1 MQRNKISF
9 KGQRIFVGIDVHKRK
24 WSVATITESGLER
37 VHIQNPLAQELIDF
51 LHRHY
56 PDGDYFAV
64 YEAGFT
70 GFSTY
75 YSLVEVGIEC
85 VVIHPADVPTTQYE
99 NVMKTDKIDCL
110 KLAKSLRAG
119 LLNGIY
125 IRSKD
130 SIDDRGV
137 IRVRRAIIKDLS
149 RYKIRIKHLL
159 MTNGVAL
166 PEQFDQRGGSHWSG
180 AFIAWLKG
188 DIGLLSTT
196 RRSLD
201 LLIAQVERMRQAQ
214 LEATRG
220 LRQLSRTSA
229 YRDRYD
235 LVCSIP
241 GIGGV
246 VAMTLLTEIDNI
258 SRFSNERQ
266 FASYLG
272 LVPTSHSSGE
282 KTIHGEMTFRGNKE
296 LGPMMI
302 EAAWIAIRN
311 DVGLAA
317 SFSKY
322 CRKMKPQQA
331 IVRIAR
337 KLSNIIIAVL
347 KNKVKYVPYSSLGE

>member
-1 MQRNKISF
+1 M
-9 KGQRIFVGIDVHKRK
+9 GIDVHKRK
-24 WSVATITESGLER
+24 WSVATITESGFER
-37 VHIQNPLAQELIDF
+37 VHTQNASAQELIDF

-56 PDGDYFAV
+56 PEGDYLAV

-70 GFSTY
+70 GFSTHY
-75 YSLVEVGIEC
+75 ALADAGIDC
-85 VVIHPADVPTTQYE
+85 MVIHAADVPTTQYE
-99 NVMKTDKIDCL
+99 SVMKTDKVDCL

-125 IRSKD
+125 VRPKD

-137 IRVRRAIIKDLS
+137 VRVRRAVIKDLS
-149 RYKIRIKHLL
+149 RYKIRVKHLL
-159 MTNGVAL
+159 MSNGVAL
-166 PEQFDQRGGSHWSG
+166 PEQFDKRNGSCWSG
-180 AFIAWLKG
+180 AFIAWLKS
-188 DIGLLSTT
+188 DIKLLSTT

-214 LEATRG
+214 LQATRE
-220 LRQLSRTSA
+220 LRSLSRTEV
-229 YRDRYD
+229 YRDNYD
-235 LVCSIP
+235 LICSVP
-241 GIGGV
+241 GIGGI
-246 VAMTLLTEIDNI
+246 VAMTLLTEVHDIG
-258 SRFSNERQ
+258 RFNNERQ

-317 SFSKY
+317 SFSRY
-322 CRKMKPQQA
+322 CYKMKSQQA

-347 KNKVKYVPYSSLGE
+347 KSKTKYVPYTPNG

>member
-9 KGQRIFVGIDVHKRK
+9 SGQKIFVGIDVHKRK
-24 WSVATITESGLER
+24 WSVATITESGFER
-37 VHIQNPLAQELIDF
+37 VHTQNASAQELIDF

-56 PDGDYFAV
+56 PDGDYLAV

-75 YSLVEVGIEC
+75 YSLLEAGIKC
-85 VVIHPADVPTTQYE
+85 MVIHPADVPTTQYE
-99 NVMKTDKIDCL
+99 SVMKTDKLDCR
-110 KLAKSLRAG
+110 KLAKSLRVG
-119 LLNGIY
+119 LLNGVY
-125 IRSKD
+125 IRPKD

-149 RYKIRIKHLL
+149 RYKIRVRHLL
-159 MTNGVAL
+159 MSNGVIL
-166 PEQFDQRGGSHWSG
+166 PEQFDKRRGSCWSG
-180 AFIAWLKG
+180 AFIAWLKS
-188 DIGLLSTT
+188 DIRLLSAT

-214 LEATRG
+214 LQATRE
-220 LRQLSRTSA
+220 LRSLSRTEA
-229 YRDRYD
+229 YRENYD
-235 LVCSIP
+235 LICSVP
-241 GIGGV
+241 GIGGI
-246 VAMTLLTEIDNI
+246 VAMTLLTEIHDI
-258 SRFSNERQ
+258 CRFRNERQ

-272 LVPTSHSSGE
+272 LVPTSHSSGD

-317 SFSKY
+317 SYSLY
-322 CRKMKPQQA
+322 CRKMKSQQA
-331 IVRIAR
+331 IVRVAR

-347 KNKVKYVPYSSLGE
+347 KSKKKYVPYISNG

>member
-9 KGQRIFVGIDVHKRK
+9 MGQKIFVGIDVHKRK

-37 VHIQNPLAQELIDF
+37 VHTQNASAQELIDF

-56 PDGDYFAV
+56 PEGDYLAV

-75 YSLVEVGIEC
+75 YALADAGVDC
-85 VVIHPADVPTTQYE
+85 MVIHAADVPTTQYE
-99 NVMKTDKIDCL
+99 SVMKTDKVDCL
-110 KLAKSLRAG
+110 KLAKSLRVG
-119 LLNGIY
+119 SLNGIY
-125 IRSKD
+125 VRPKD

-137 IRVRRAIIKDLS
+137 VRVRRAVIKDLS
-149 RYKIRIKHLL
+149 RYKIRVKHLL
-159 MTNGVAL
+159 MNNGVKL
-166 PEQFDQRGGSHWSG
+166 PEQFDKRKGSCWSG
-180 AFIAWLKG
+180 SFIAWLKS
-188 DIGLLSTT
+188 DIKLLSTT

-214 LEATRG
+214 LQATRE
-220 LRQLSRTSA
+220 LRSLSSTAA
-229 YRDRYD
+229 YRDNYG
-235 LVCSIP
+235 LICSVP
-241 GIGGV
+241 GIGGI
-246 VAMTLLTEIDNI
+246 VAMTLLTEIHDI
-258 SRFSNERQ
+258 GRFNNERQ

-272 LVPTSHSSGE
+272 LVPTSHSSGD

-296 LGPMMI
+296 LGPLMI

-317 SFSKY
+317 SFSSY

-347 KNKVKYVPYSSLGE
+347 KSKKKYVPYTPNG

>member
-24 WSVATITESGLER
+24 WSVATITESGFER
-37 VHIQNPLAQELIDF
+37 VHTQNASAQELIDF

-56 PDGDYFAV
+56 PDGDYVAV

-70 GFSTY
+70 GFSTH
-75 YSLVEVGIEC
+75 YSLTEAGIEC
-85 VVIHPADVPTTQYE
+85 LVIHPADVPTTQYE
-99 NVMKTDKIDCL
+99 SVMKTDKVDCL

-125 IRSKD
+125 IRPKD
-130 SIDDRGV
+130 SIDERGV
-137 IRVRRAIIKDLS
+137 VRIRRAIIKDLS
-149 RYKIRIKHLL
+149 RYKIRVKHLL
-159 MTNGVAL
+159 MSNGVIL
-166 PEQFDQRGGSHWSG
+166 PEQFDKRRGSCWSG
-180 AFIAWLKG
+180 AFIAWLKS
-188 DIGLLSTT
+188 DIRLLSST

-201 LLIAQVERMRQAQ
+201 LLIAQVERMRLAQ
-214 LEATRG
+214 LQATRE
-220 LRQLSRTSA
+220 LRSLSRTES
-229 YRDRYD
+229 YRENYD
-235 LVCSIP
+235 LICSVP
-241 GIGGV
+241 GIGGI
-246 VAMTLLTEIDNI
+246 VAMTLLTEVHDI

-272 LVPTSHSSGE
+272 LVPTSHSSGD

-311 DVGLAA
+311 DIGLAS
-317 SFSKY
+317 SFSRY
-322 CRKMKPQQA
+322 CCKMKSQQA

-347 KNKVKYVPYSSLGE
+347 KNKKKYVPYAING

>member
-9 KGQRIFVGIDVHKRK
+9 MGQKIFVGIDVHKRK

-37 VHIQNPLAQELIDF
+37 VHTQNASAQELIDF

-56 PDGDYFAV
+56 PEGDYLAV

-75 YSLVEVGIEC
+75 YALADAGVDCMGI
-85 VVIHPADVPTTQYE
+85 HAADVPTTQYE
-99 NVMKTDKIDCL
+99 SVVKTDKVDCL
-110 KLAKSLRAG
+110 KLAKSLRVG
-119 LLNGIY
+119 SLNGIY
-125 IRSKD
+125 VRPKD

-137 IRVRRAIIKDLS
+137 VRVRRAVIKDLS
-149 RYKIRIKHLL
+149 RYKIRVKHLL
-159 MTNGVAL
+159 MNNGVKL
-166 PEQFDQRGGSHWSG
+166 PEQFDKRKGSCWSG
-180 AFIAWLKG
+180 SFIAWLKS
-188 DIGLLSTT
+188 DIKLLSTT

-214 LEATRG
+214 LQATRE
-220 LRQLSRTSA
+220 LRSLSRTAA
-229 YRDRYD
+229 YRDNYG
-235 LVCSIP
+235 LICSVP
-241 GIGGV
+241 GIGGI
-246 VAMTLLTEIDNI
+246 VAMTLLTEIHDI
-258 SRFSNERQ
+258 GRFNNERQ

-272 LVPTSHSSGE
+272 LVPTSHSSGD

-296 LGPMMI
+296 LGPLMI

-317 SFSKY
+317 SFSSY

-347 KNKVKYVPYSSLGE
+347 KSKKKYVPYTPNG

>member
-9 KGQRIFVGIDVHKRK
+9 IGQKIFVGIDVHKRK
-24 WSVATITESGLER
+24 WSVATITELGHQR
-37 VHIQNPLAQELIDF
+37 VHTQNASAQELIDF

-56 PDGDYFAV
+56 PEGDYLAV

-75 YSLVEVGIEC
+75 YALADAGVDC
-85 VVIHPADVPTTQYE
+85 MVIHAADVPTTQYE
-99 NVMKTDKIDCL
+99 SVMKTDKVDCL
-110 KLAKSLRAG
+110 KLAKSLRVG
-119 LLNGIY
+119 SLNGIY
-125 IRSKD
+125 VRPKD
-130 SIDDRGV
+130 SIDDRDV
-137 IRVRRAIIKDLS
+137 VRVRRAVIKDLS
-149 RYKIRIKHLL
+149 RYKIRVKHLL
-159 MTNGVAL
+159 MNNGVKL
-166 PEQFDQRGGSHWSG
+166 PEQFDKRKGSCWSG
-180 AFIAWLKG
+180 AFIAWLKS
-188 DIGLLSTT
+188 DIKLLSAT

-214 LEATRG
+214 LQATRE
-220 LRQLSRTSA
+220 LRSLSRTAA
-229 YRDRYD
+229 YRDNYG
-235 LVCSIP
+235 LICSVP
-241 GIGGV
+241 GIGGI
-246 VAMTLLTEIDNI
+246 VAMTLLTEIHDI
-258 SRFSNERQ
+258 GRFNNERQ

-272 LVPTSHSSGE
+272 LVPTSHSSGD

-296 LGPMMI
+296 LGPLMI

-317 SFSKY
+317 SFSSY

-347 KNKVKYVPYSSLGE
+347 KSKKKYVPYTPNG

>member
-9 KGQRIFVGIDVHKRK
+9 MGQKIFVGIDVHKRK
-24 WSVATITESGLER
+24 WSVATITESGFQR
-37 VHIQNPLAQELIDF
+37 VHTQNASAQELIDF

-56 PDGDYFAV
+56 PEGDYLAV

-75 YSLVEVGIEC
+75 YALADAGVDC
-85 VVIHPADVPTTQYE
+85 MVIHAADVPTTQYE
-99 NVMKTDKIDCL
+99 SVMKTDKVDCL
-110 KLAKSLRAG
+110 KLAKSLRVG
-119 LLNGIY
+119 SLNGIY
-125 IRSKD
+125 VRPKD

-137 IRVRRAIIKDLS
+137 VRVRRAVIKDLS
-149 RYKIRIKHLL
+149 RYKIRVKHLL
-159 MTNGVAL
+159 MNNGVKL
-166 PEQFDQRGGSHWSG
+166 PEQFDKRKGSCWSG
-180 AFIAWLKG
+180 SFIAWLKS
-188 DIGLLSTT
+188 DIKLLSTT

-214 LEATRG
+214 LQATRE
-220 LRQLSRTSA
+220 LRSLSSTAA
-229 YRDRYD
+229 YRDNYG
-235 LVCSIP
+235 LICSVP
-241 GIGGV
+241 GIGGI
-246 VAMTLLTEIDNI
+246 VAMTLLTEIHDI
-258 SRFSNERQ
+258 GRFNNERQ

-272 LVPTSHSSGE
+272 LVPTSHSSGD

-296 LGPMMI
+296 LGPLMI

-317 SFSKY
+317 SFSSY

-347 KNKVKYVPYSSLGE
+347 KSKKKYVPYTPNG

>member
-9 KGQRIFVGIDVHKRK
+9 MGQKIFVGIDVHKRK

-37 VHIQNPLAQELIDF
+37 VHTQNASAQELIDF

-56 PDGDYFAV
+56 PEGDYLAV

-75 YSLVEVGIEC
+75 YALADAGVDC
-85 VVIHPADVPTTQYE
+85 MVIHAADVPTTQYE
-99 NVMKTDKIDCL
+99 SVMKTDKVDCL
-110 KLAKSLRAG
+110 KLAKSLRVG
-119 LLNGIY
+119 SLNGIY
-125 IRSKD
+125 VRPKD

-137 IRVRRAIIKDLS
+137 VRVRRAVIKDLS
-149 RYKIRIKHLL
+149 RYKIRVKHLL
-159 MTNGVAL
+159 MNNGVKL
-166 PEQFDQRGGSHWSG
+166 PEQFDKRKGSCWSG
-180 AFIAWLKG
+180 AFIAWLKS
-188 DIGLLSTT
+188 DIKLLSTT

-214 LEATRG
+214 LQATRE
-220 LRQLSRTSA
+220 LRSLSSTAA
-229 YRDRYD
+229 YRDNYG
-235 LVCSIP
+235 LICSVP
-241 GIGGV
+241 GIGGI
-246 VAMTLLTEIDNI
+246 VAMTLLTEIHDI
-258 SRFSNERQ
+258 GRFNNERQ

-272 LVPTSHSSGE
+272 LVPTSHSSGD

-296 LGPMMI
+296 LGPLMI

-317 SFSKY
+317 SFSSY

-347 KNKVKYVPYSSLGE
+347 KSKKKYVPYTPNG

>member
-9 KGQRIFVGIDVHKRK
+9 SGQKIFVGIDVHKRK
-24 WSVATITESGLER
+24 WSVATITESGFER
-37 VHIQNPLAQELIDF
+37 VHSQNASAQELIDF

-56 PDGDYFAV
+56 PDGDYVVV

-75 YSLVEVGIEC
+75 YSLAEAGIEC
-85 VVIHPADVPTTQYE
+85 LVIHPADVPTTQYE
-99 NVMKTDKIDCL
+99 SVMKTDKVDCL

-125 IRSKD
+125 IRPKD
-130 SIDDRGV
+130 SIDERGV
-137 IRVRRAIIKDLS
+137 VRIRRAIIKDLS
-149 RYKIRIKHLL
+149 RYKIRVKHLL
-159 MTNGVAL
+159 MSNGVIL
-166 PEQFDQRGGSHWSG
+166 PEQFDKRRGSCWSG

-188 DIGLLSTT
+188 DIKLLSST

-201 LLIAQVERMRQAQ
+201 LLIAQVERMRLAQ
-214 LEATRG
+214 LQATRE
-220 LRQLSRTSA
+220 LRILSRTEA
-229 YRDRYD
+229 YRENYD
-235 LVCSIP
+235 LICSVP
-241 GIGGV
+241 GIGGI
-246 VAMTLLTEIDNI
+246 VAMTLLTEVHDI

-272 LVPTSHSSGE
+272 LVPTSHSSGD
-282 KTIHGEMTFRGNKE
+282 KTIHGEMTFRGNKD

-311 DVGLAA
+311 DIGLAS
-317 SFSKY
+317 SFSQY
-322 CRKMKPQQA
+322 CRKMKSQQA
-331 IVRIAR
+331 IVRVAR

-347 KNKVKYVPYSSLGE
+347 KNKRKYVPYAING

>member
-9 KGQRIFVGIDVHKRK
+9 SGQRIFVGIDVHKRK
-24 WSVATITESGLER
+24 WSVATITESGFER
-37 VHIQNPLAQELIDF
+37 VHTQNASSQELIDF

-56 PDGDYFAV
+56 PDGDYLAV

-75 YSLVEVGIEC
+75 YSLAEAGIEC
-85 VVIHPADVPTTQYE
+85 LVIHPADVPTTQYE
-99 NVMKTDKIDCL
+99 NVMKTDKVDCL
-110 KLAKSLRAG
+110 KLVKSLRAG

-125 IRSKD
+125 IRPKD

-137 IRVRRAIIKDLS
+137 VRVRRAIIKDLS
-149 RYKIRIKHLL
+149 RYKIRVRHLL
-159 MTNGVAL
+159 MSNGVTL
-166 PEQFDQRGGSHWSG
+166 PEQFDKRRGSCWSG
-180 AFIAWLKG
+180 AFITWLKS
-188 DIGLLSTT
+188 DIKLLSAT

-214 LEATRG
+214 LQATRE
-220 LRQLSRTSA
+220 LRSLSRTEV
-229 YRDRYD
+229 YRENYD
-235 LVCSIP
+235 LICSVP
-241 GIGGV
+241 GIGGI
-246 VAMTLLTEIDNI
+246 VAMTLLTEVHDI

-272 LVPTSHSSGE
+272 LVPTSHSSGD

-317 SFSKY
+317 SYSLY
-322 CRKMKPQQA
+322 CRKMKSQQA
-331 IVRIAR
+331 IVRVAR

-347 KNKVKYVPYSSLGE
+347 KNKKKYVPYISNG

>member
-9 KGQRIFVGIDVHKRK
+9 IGQKIFVGIDVHKRK
-24 WSVATITESGLER
+24 WSVATITESGHQR
-37 VHIQNPLAQELIDF
+37 VHTQNASAQELIDF

-56 PDGDYFAV
+56 PEGDYLAV

-75 YSLVEVGIEC
+75 YALADAGVDC
-85 VVIHPADVPTTQYE
+85 MVIHAADVPTTQYE
-99 NVMKTDKIDCL
+99 SVMKTDKVDCL
-110 KLAKSLRAG
+110 KLAKSLRVG
-119 LLNGIY
+119 SLNGIY
-125 IRSKD
+125 VRPKD

-137 IRVRRAIIKDLS
+137 VRVRRAVIKDLS
-149 RYKIRIKHLL
+149 RYKIRVKHLL
-159 MTNGVAL
+159 MNNGVKL
-166 PEQFDQRGGSHWSG
+166 PEQFDKRKGSCWSG
-180 AFIAWLKG
+180 SFIAWLKS
-188 DIGLLSTT
+188 DIKLLSAT

-214 LEATRG
+214 LQATRE
-220 LRQLSRTSA
+220 LRSLSSTAA
-229 YRDRYD
+229 YRDNYG
-235 LVCSIP
+235 LICSVP
-241 GIGGV
+241 GIGGI
-246 VAMTLLTEIDNI
+246 VAMTLLTEIHDI
-258 SRFSNERQ
+258 GRFNNERQ

-272 LVPTSHSSGE
+272 LVPTSHSSGD

-296 LGPMMI
+296 LGPLMI

-317 SFSKY
+317 SFSSY

-347 KNKVKYVPYSSLGE
+347 KSKKKYVPYTPNG

>member
-9 KGQRIFVGIDVHKRK
+9 MGQKIFVGIDVHKHK

-37 VHIQNPLAQELIDF
+37 VHTQNASAQELIDF

-56 PDGDYFAV
+56 PEGDYLAV

-75 YSLVEVGIEC
+75 YALADAGVDC
-85 VVIHPADVPTTQYE
+85 MVIHAADVPTTQYE
-99 NVMKTDKIDCL
+99 SVMKTDKVDCL
-110 KLAKSLRAG
+110 KLAKSLRVG
-119 LLNGIY
+119 SLNGIY
-125 IRSKD
+125 VRPKD

-137 IRVRRAIIKDLS
+137 VRVRRAVIKDLS
-149 RYKIRIKHLL
+149 RYKIRVKHLL
-159 MTNGVAL
+159 MNNGVKL
-166 PEQFDQRGGSHWSG
+166 PEQFDKRKGSCWSG
-180 AFIAWLKG
+180 SFIAWLKS
-188 DIGLLSTT
+188 DIKLLSTT

-214 LEATRG
+214 LQATRE
-220 LRQLSRTSA
+220 LRSLSSTAA
-229 YRDRYD
+229 YRDNYG
-235 LVCSIP
+235 LICSVP
-241 GIGGV
+241 GIGGI
-246 VAMTLLTEIDNI
+246 VAMTLLTEIHDI
-258 SRFSNERQ
+258 GRFNNERQ

-272 LVPTSHSSGE
+272 LVPTSHSSGD

-296 LGPMMI
+296 LGPLMI

-317 SFSKY
+317 SFSSY

-347 KNKVKYVPYSSLGE
+347 KSKKKYVPYTPNG

>member
-9 KGQRIFVGIDVHKRK
+9 MGQKIFVGIDVHKRK

-37 VHIQNPLAQELIDF
+37 VHTQNASAQELIDF

-56 PDGDYFAV
+56 PEGDYLAV

-75 YSLVEVGIEC
+75 YALADAGVEC
-85 VVIHPADVPTTQYE
+85 MVIHAADVPTTQYE
-99 NVMKTDKIDCL
+99 SVMKTDKVDCL
-110 KLAKSLRAG
+110 KLAKSLRVG
-119 LLNGIY
+119 SLNGIY
-125 IRSKD
+125 VRPKD

-137 IRVRRAIIKDLS
+137 VRVRRAVIKDLS
-149 RYKIRIKHLL
+149 RYKIRVKHLL
-159 MTNGVAL
+159 MNNGVKL
-166 PEQFDQRGGSHWSG
+166 PEQFDKRKGSCWSG
-180 AFIAWLKG
+180 SFIAWLKS
-188 DIGLLSTT
+188 DIKLLSTT

-214 LEATRG
+214 LQATRE
-220 LRQLSRTSA
+220 LRSLSSTAA
-229 YRDRYD
+229 YRDNYG
-235 LVCSIP
+235 LICSVP
-241 GIGGV
+241 GIGGI
-246 VAMTLLTEIDNI
+246 VAMTLLTEIHDI
-258 SRFSNERQ
+258 GRFNNERQ

-272 LVPTSHSSGE
+272 LVPTSHSSGD

-296 LGPMMI
+296 LGPLMI

-317 SFSKY
+317 SFSSY

-347 KNKVKYVPYSSLGE
+347 KSKKKYVPYTPNG

>member
-9 KGQRIFVGIDVHKRK
+9 TGQRIFVGIDVHKRK
-24 WSVATITESGLER
+24 WSVATITESGFQR
-37 VHIQNPLAQELIDF
+37 VHTQNASPQELIDF

-56 PDGDYFAV
+56 PDGDYLAV

-70 GFSTY
+70 GFSTF
-75 YSLVEVGIEC
+75 YSLEEAGVECI
-85 VVIHPADVPTTQYE
+85 VIHPADVPTTQYE
-99 NVMKTDKIDCL
+99 NVMKTDKVDCV

-119 LLNGIY
+119 LLKGIY
-125 IRSKD
+125 IRPKD

-137 IRVRRAIIKDLS
+137 LRVRRAIIKDLC
-149 RYKIRIKHLL
+149 RYKIRVKHLL
-159 MTNGVAL
+159 MSNGVTL
-166 PEQFDQRGGSHWSG
+166 PEQFCKHNGNCWTG
-180 AFIAWLKG
+180 AFIAWLKT
-188 DIGLLSTT
+188 DIGLLSGT

-214 LEATRG
+214 LQATRE
-220 LRQLSRTSA
+220 LRNLSRTET
-229 YRDRYD
+229 YRDNYD
-235 LVCSIP
+235 LVCSVP
-241 GIGGV
+241 GIGGI
-246 VAMTLLTEIDNI
+246 VAMTLITEIHDI

-266 FASYLG
+266 FTSYLG
-272 LVPTSHSSGE
+272 LVPTSHSSGD

-311 DVGLAA
+311 DRGLAA
-317 SFSKY
+317 SFSRY

-347 KNKVKYVPYSSLGE
+347 KNGQKYVPYSSDV